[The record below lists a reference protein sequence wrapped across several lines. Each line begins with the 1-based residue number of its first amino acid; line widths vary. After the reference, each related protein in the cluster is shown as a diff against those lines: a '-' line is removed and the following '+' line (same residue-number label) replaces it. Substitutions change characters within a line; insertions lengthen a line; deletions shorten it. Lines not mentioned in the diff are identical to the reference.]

1 MLLQAATG
9 IAVVVAVHFHAI
21 IAVEVLVKPVD
32 RVYVSTLPTVAAI
45 ALCMHT
51 KTHQTVPVPVVIFC
65 CQVAP
70 VQDLQEHFVAACH
83 HACVATA
90 LAEFQ
95 AAALV

>member
-1 MLLQAATG
+1 MVGVL
-9 IAVVVAVHFHAI
+9 HFHAI

-32 RVYVSTLPTVAAI
+32 RVCVSAPPAVADTV
-45 ALCMHT
+45 LCMHT
-51 KTHQTVPVPVVIFC
+51 KTHQTVPVPVVICC
-65 CQVAP
+65 CQAEP
-70 VQDLQEHFVAACH
+70 AQDLQEHFVAVCH